1 METSINVNLNNENQ
15 KNKIHLE
22 KPETNE
28 NLQLVS
34 NNKNNNNFTQNE
46 NDIEYDNQITTN
58 EEDQNYQRKG
68 YLTSLKPYYCYKKL
82 GKTFT
87 FFGDKD
93 GSPFIVIGPHWS
105 MYVCFCSLMTAGY
118 LFFLIHFW
126 NYMNILFKLSG
137 LISFLT
143 YFVSYTYIFLG
154 NPGIPKYDENAILG
168 KPREK
173 HALCRKCGIWRNLD
187 KNVYHCFDCDICV
200 EGFDHHCPWTGK
212 CVAKNNV
219 NAFYVFLISILGAFC
234 FFVTSLT
241 HAQHNIYL
249 EKKNILFQNEITRNV
264 FSNLFE
270 E

>member
-34 NNKNNNNFTQNE
+34 NNKNNNIFTQNE

-105 MYVCFCSLMTAGY
+105 MYVCFCSLMTA
-118 LFFLIHFW
+118 
-126 NYMNILFKLSG
+126 
-137 LISFLT
+137 
-143 YFVSYTYIFLG
+143 
-154 NPGIPKYDENAILG
+154 
-168 KPREK
+168 
-173 HALCRKCGIWRNLD
+173 
-187 KNVYHCFDCDICV
+187 
-200 EGFDHHCPWTGK
+200 
-212 CVAKNNV
+212 
-219 NAFYVFLISILGAFC
+219 
-234 FFVTSLT
+234 
-241 HAQHNIYL
+241 
-249 EKKNILFQNEITRNV
+249 
-264 FSNLFE
+264 
-270 E
+270 